1 MKPAYTTT
9 TPTFEDDDELMER
22 DEDYD
27 RQYMERAHQRR
38 HETLSGLFW
47 KTRTSK
53 WGVLEENVHV
63 GLMFGSKALVQL
75 IANPLIGPW
84 TNK

>member
-9 TPTFEDDDELMER
+9 TPAFEDEDDLER
-22 DEDYD
+22 DVEYD
-27 RQYMERAHQRR
+27 REYIEKAHQRR
-38 HETLSGLFW
+38 HDTLSGLFLYISL
-47 KTRTSK
+47 KL
-53 WGVLEENVHV
+53 GNLEENVHV

-75 IANPLIGPW
+75 IANPMIGPW